1 MVWQLITRL
10 IDALAPVWAFVRV
23 IAHLGWAALK
33 PLVIGALQVLAALV
47 VMFEEWG
54 WKPLSD
60 ALAWLHRFR
69 IVAWIE
75 DRIARLPPYAAL
87 ALFATPAA
95 VLFPVKLLALWLLAQ
110 GHVVTATL
118 MFVAGKIASTAL
130 VARIFILTQPAL
142 MQIPWFKRAYDW
154 FMPWKEYMYRQIK
167 GSWAWRAG
175 RVAMRRIRDWMRG
188 TWEEVQPVLRS
199 YARAAWHKVREVA
212 VRVRASFGLMWRR
225 FVA

>member
-1 MVWQLITRL
+1 MVRQLVTTL

-23 IAHLGWAALK
+23 IAHLGWAALR

-118 MFVAGKIASTAL
+118 MFVAGKIVSTAL

-154 FMPWKEYMYRQIK
+154 FMPWKEYMYCQIK

-175 RVAMRRIRDWMRG
+175 RVAVRRAKDWLREAWAAWRPVIRDIAGKAWR
-188 TWEEVQPVLRS
+188 TVREAAIR
-199 YARAAWHKVREVA
+199 ARA
-212 VRVRASFGLMWRR
+212 SISTLFRR
-225 FVA
+225 LFA